1 MDTYCVFGHPI
12 EHSKS
17 PWIHA
22 RFAQLTDQ
30 DLVYHKTLAPLD
42 GFANSLHAFQIQGGK
57 GCNVTLPFKPQAA
70 ALATHCSPRVSLAQA
85 CNTLKFDG
93 STLYGENTDGLGLVT
108 DLVRNA
114 GCQLKGQ
121 SILLMGAG
129 GAAAGVLVPLLSE
142 KPRQLWVC
150 NRTVDKATQL
160 VQRHATLATEQGVD
174 CQAMSLQH
182 EGLFS
187 QSFDVVINA
196 TSSSLQQGQVPVPP
210 SVLQSGGMACDLM
223 YGPAAQGFM
232 QWATA
237 GGAQAR
243 DGLGMLV
250 EQAAESFYVWR
261 GVRPPTAPVL
271 AELRALLAPA

>member
-57 GCNVTLPFKPQAA
+57 GCNVTLPFKTQAA

-129 GAAAGVLVPLLSE
+129 GAAAGVLGPLLSE

-160 VQRHATLATEQGVD
+160 VQRHATLAAEQGVD

-250 EQAAESFYVWR
+250 EQAAESFYVWL

>member
-57 GCNVTLPFKPQAA
+57 GCNVTLPFKTQAA

-129 GAAAGVLVPLLSE
+129 GAAAGVLGPLLSE

>member
-42 GFANSLHAFQIQGGK
+42 GFANSLLAFQIQGGK
-57 GCNVTLPFKPQAA
+57 GCNVTLPFKTQAA

-129 GAAAGVLVPLLSE
+129 GAAAGVLGPLLSE

-160 VQRHATLATEQGVD
+160 VHRHATLAAEQGVD

-271 AELRALLAPA
+271 TELRALLAPA

>member
-57 GCNVTLPFKPQAA
+57 GCNVTLPFKTQAA

-93 STLYGENTDGLGLVT
+93 SNLYGENTDGLGLVT

-129 GAAAGVLVPLLSE
+129 GAAAGVLGPLLSE

-160 VQRHATLATEQGVD
+160 VQRHATLAAEQGVD

>member
-42 GFANSLHAFQIQGGK
+42 GFANSLLAFQIQGGK
-57 GCNVTLPFKPQAA
+57 GCNVTLPFKTQAA

-129 GAAAGVLVPLLSE
+129 GAAAGVLGPLLSE

-160 VQRHATLATEQGVD
+160 VQRHATLAAEQGVD

-271 AELRALLAPA
+271 TELRALLAPA

>member
-57 GCNVTLPFKPQAA
+57 GCNVTLPFKTQAA

-129 GAAAGVLVPLLSE
+129 GAAAGVLGPLLSE

-160 VQRHATLATEQGVD
+160 VQRHATLAAEQGVD